1 MALAFVC
8 NDTRLRVL
16 RIMRC
21 FTQAVMRA
29 VNTQKKEL
37 TTAKNSHQH
46 YKEKWTRE
54 KNQLQ
59 ESHDELEAAKQDLES
74 QVSELTVAQKATN
87 VELRDAVA
95 ARAEAVSK
103 VPQDADLKKRDAEFS
118 QLQAQGLAASKAE
131 AEKDTENTQ
140 LRKQLEAADKTA
152 TKKDDELTQLQEEL
166 GAARQDAEKSAADN
180 TAAVARLQLDL
191 QAAQASKAEKEAE
204 QDTQNSHLDTIVCA
218 SCFCQRCLLL
228 DSAGASPCFTTC
240 MCEARLGTSLE
251 YLSCCAVRCVT
262 ARLPPGL

>member
-1 MALAFVC
+1 VC
-8 NDTRLRVL
+8 DHD
-16 RIMRC
+16 
-21 FTQAVMRA
+21 Q
-29 VNTQKKEL
+29 NTQLECPGRAQ
-37 TTAKNSHQH
+37 AKNAEA
-46 YKEKWTRE
+46 KVTAA
-54 KNQLQ
+54 
-59 ESHDELEAAKQDLES
+59 AAKHE
-74 QVSELTVAQKATN
+74 ELGQQLIT
-87 VELRDAVA
+87 A
-95 ARAEAVSK
+95 AEM
-103 VPQDADLKKRDAEFS
+103 LKTKTD
-118 QLQAQGLAASKAE
+118 AASATA

-152 TKKDDELTQLQEEL
+152 AKKDDELTQLQEEL

-240 MCEARLGTSLE
+240 MHEARLGTSLE